1 MIYTTK
7 QPIGT
12 LFCLILFRTVITRS
26 GALCHVFYVVPQL
39 SLRYPTHIPPITHII
54 KGVAYRWVMGG
65 IRKGMGRKKKK
76 DMTKKLHSRTPTR
89 VCKGLSWGTK
99 SGSSTGV
106 NCIQVYSHFKSFG
119 FRIMTLSQYILQ
131 IIIKHNFS

>member
-12 LFCLILFRTVITRS
+12 LFCLILFQTVITRS

-54 KGVAYRWVMGG
+54 KGVGYRWVTVR
-65 IRKGMGRKKKK
+65 IRKGVGRKKKK
-76 DMTKKLHSRTPTR
+76 DMKKKLHSRTPTR
-89 VCKGLSWGTK
+89 AGKGLCWGTK
-99 SGSSTGV
+99 SGSSTGE
-106 NCIQVYSHFKSFG
+106 NCIHPYSHFKSFG
-119 FRIMTLSQYILQ
+119 FRIITLSQSILQ
-131 IIIKHNFS
+131 LIIKHNFS